1 MSTEKS
7 DEVKVMLRRLPKYMT
22 EKEVM
27 EQISPLP
34 EEVIGTYFYPA
45 NFAFDHASYA
55 SLALVFSEYCDSL
68 IDFERRFDG
77 YIFVDSRG
85 NDSSAVVEAAV
96 NQNFS
101 KCDRGRM
108 TEDTRVGAIL
118 NDKYFLEF
126 CEKLNLEKAVPIM
139 TLEQQIRKLNQPED
153 ARTQIDRLE
162 TPLVKYFIDKEYRRR
177 SDYDVRRAKR
187 ELKKAEK
194 HKNVMEFL
202 MKPAAA
208 SGAPTTTSSGGSRR
222 LQKAS
227 EDGGE
232 KATNRVMTEKEKE
245 KLEKIEAR
253 RKERNAIR
261 KQKFLEEKKRKM
273 EETSEGGIQNPQK
286 KLQKPPVEKIQKA
299 PRPPRGEKPPKKSM
313 KPPRPSPAKTVG
325 EQQGEDW
332 IKKLTDPK
340 APIKK
345 KHDLPVTTEL
355 KPSTTDQSAPPPPQR
370 PRTAPTTTTRP
381 PRHPKPPT
389 PSKRP
394 QTAPK

>member
-1 MSTEKS
+1 
-7 DEVKVMLRRLPKYMT
+7 
-22 EKEVM
+22 
-27 EQISPLP
+27 
-34 EEVIGTYFYPA
+34 
-45 NFAFDHASYA
+45 
-55 SLALVFSEYCDSL
+55 
-68 IDFERRFDG
+68 
-77 YIFVDSRG
+77 
-85 NDSSAVVEAAV
+85 
-96 NQNFS
+96 
-101 KCDRGRM
+101 M

-118 NDKYFLEF
+118 NDKYYLEF
-126 CEKLNLEKAVPIM
+126 CEKLSLEKAVPIM

-153 ARTQIDRLE
+153 ARELVKIDRLE

-177 SDYDVRRAKR
+177 SEFDVRKAKR

-202 MKPAAA
+202 MKPQAA

-227 EDGGE
+227 EDFE
-232 KATNRVMTEKEKE
+232 MKANRVMTEKEKE

-253 RKERNAIR
+253 RKGRNAIR
-261 KQKFLEEKKRKM
+261 KQKFLEEKKRKL
-273 EETSEGGIQNPQK
+273 EETTSAEGIQNPQK

-299 PRPPRGEKPPKKSM
+299 SRPPRVEKPPKKSM

-345 KHDLPVTTEL
+345 KHDVGVEIFEL
-355 KPSTTDQSAPPPPQR
+355 F
-370 PRTAPTTTTRP
+370 
-381 PRHPKPPT
+381 
-389 PSKRP
+389 
-394 QTAPK
+394 